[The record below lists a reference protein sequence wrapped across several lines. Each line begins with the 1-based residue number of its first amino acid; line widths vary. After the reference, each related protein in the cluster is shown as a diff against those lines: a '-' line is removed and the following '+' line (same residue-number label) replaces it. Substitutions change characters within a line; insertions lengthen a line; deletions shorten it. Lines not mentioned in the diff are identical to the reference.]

1 MTNMTRVVKNS
12 ISLKMSRYEV
22 SGRSAAYLFGGEGP
36 TLLFLHGWA
45 VTPYIYKVALDL
57 AARSGYRIIAPFLP
71 GFGPSESLLGSL
83 PSPSS
88 ITRWIEALL
97 DKSGEERPTLV
108 AGHSL
113 GGGISAS
120 YVSDYPGQVERL
132 FLLSS
137 VGGTSPSNES
147 LAETRSALEWSV
159 SLPLDLLS
167 SQASYNHILSM
178 VGTGMIQLIRDPIGL
193 WRLSRL
199 ARNYSLEVEL
209 PRIVVSNTR
218 VVVVGAIE
226 DKVITKDSIL
236 HLARSAS
243 VDPVWV
249 DGTHS
254 WISTHPNNFIEV
266 ISNSH

>member
-12 ISLKMSRYEV
+12 ISLKMSRYEI
-22 SGRSAAYLFGGEGP
+22 SGRSAACLSGGEGP

-57 AARSGYRIIAPFLP
+57 AARSGYRVIAPFLP
-71 GFGPSESLLGSL
+71 GVGPSEALVGSW
-83 PSPSS
+83 PSS
-88 ITRWIEALL
+88 SGICRWIEALF

-120 YVSDYPGQVERL
+120 YVSDFPGQVEQL

-137 VGGTSPSNES
+137 VGGTSSSNGS
-147 LAETRSALEWSV
+147 LTETRSALEWSV

-167 SQASYNHILSM
+167 SQASYNHVLSM

-199 ARNYSLEVEL
+199 ARSYSLEAEL
-209 PRIVVSNTR
+209 PKIVVANTR

-236 HLARSAS
+236 HLASSAS

-254 WISTHPNNFIEV
+254 WISTHPKNFIEV
-266 ISNSH
+266 LSNSH